1 MPRFRK
7 TLRTRVSVCPPSRAE
22 SVNKIVEA
30 LNTRDTGNWLIIV
43 EGSKDK
49 AALLKLG
56 VKTRIMPIRSFL
68 RLASTD
74 WLERSGVSEI
84 IVLTDFDRRGR
95 FHSRTIKRIC
105 SGRVKVNTEYKG
117 RLKQA
122 LGNWVKDVEGI
133 PSFLR
138 NCSRRETV

>member
-7 TLRTRVSVCPPSRAE
+7 TLRTRVSMRPLSRAE
-22 SVNKIVEA
+22 SVNRVVEA
-30 LNTRDTGNWLIIV
+30 LNTRDTGNRLIIV

-56 VKTRIMPIRSFL
+56 VKTRIMSLRSFL

-74 WLERSGVSEI
+74 WLERSSVSEI

-133 PSFLR
+133 PRFLR